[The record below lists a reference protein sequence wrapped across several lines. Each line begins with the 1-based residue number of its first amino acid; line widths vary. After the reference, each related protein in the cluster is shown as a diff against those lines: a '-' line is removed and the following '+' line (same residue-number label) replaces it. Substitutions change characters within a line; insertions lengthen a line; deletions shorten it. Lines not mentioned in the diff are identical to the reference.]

1 MTEAEAA
8 ERIRDLIVGDLRWPG
23 PREELTDDL
32 PLIERRVIDSLRLL
46 HLVARLEAVFGIPIR
61 DEEIVPATFGTIGS
75 LAAFVAARAETG
87 AD

>member
-8 ERIRDLIVGDLRWPG
+8 ERIRDLIVDDLRWPG
-23 PREELTDDL
+23 RREELADDL

-46 HLVARLEAVFGIPIR
+46 HLVARLEAVFRIGIR

-75 LAAFVAARAETG
+75 LAAFVAARVG
-87 AD
+87 DGD